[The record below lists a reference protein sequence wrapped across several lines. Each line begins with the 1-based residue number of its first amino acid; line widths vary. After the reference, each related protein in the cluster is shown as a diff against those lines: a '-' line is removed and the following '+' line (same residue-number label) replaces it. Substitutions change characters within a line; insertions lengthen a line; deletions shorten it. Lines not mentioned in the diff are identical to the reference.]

1 MESVM
6 SGHGSCHAR
15 IVLVLLLTGAT
26 ACGGGGGGSSG
37 SDDLDPGT
45 ANNNPAVDFFL
56 TDVALARPVFSL
68 DGSLDPQQPLVNPA
82 SLLDVDPLTGA
93 TLPGFPRV
101 LVEGTELSALAA
113 ILLEQITDPLTPQTP
128 MVPRNAALVLGFSQA
143 PDPATLGLDHGD
155 PDAPGKT
162 SATSHVRVAFA
173 GGSPVA
179 ARVLVDPT
187 DDRRLV
193 LLPHADGPAAWPASP
208 LTFDTHGNAS
218 EDPQGV
224 LRVRIGE
231 GSGPFTSKDGR
242 PFEERHD
249 HLGSD
254 ARPLPFNPGNALLDA
269 IVQQTEAGVV
279 GFNGFLPDLTAP
291 RIVRPVTLQG
301 TVASVLGGELRDV
314 SLPEPPNVTAQG
326 GAGEWARALLVV
338 HSAGGVESRY
348 VLGSNTL
355 EAGGTIS
362 VLRLAPGEV
371 FDAVVAPGDAY
382 TVRRTEAFE
391 PIPPPLPSDPQ
402 ALAKMSVDPVNWPRD
417 PDDPQ
422 DAHNSDLRRFVR
434 VYDEHGLERT
444 DVWDPITGVFTDL
457 PPRSS
462 LALTFSEP
470 MDALSLRPYE
480 SLFVVDASLPV
491 DDPGFQDMRPG
502 RTRLSTDGR
511 TVTFE
516 PFLEDQVDP
525 DASRFVGFG
534 GTAADLRL
542 VLRTVPEADALADL
556 AASAL
561 HTVLEQLVDPVNL
574 GVVGCRDLG
583 GRGLG
588 LPPAMLDQSED
599 QHFLLSPDSPG
610 RGAFP
615 PAVDLSIPFTTLGSD
630 DPDVRVLVHRFMGQ
644 PETSIV
650 TYDDDVAHD
659 TVTVGVA
666 YEDFPELDLDG
677 DGTVDRRFLYGPD
690 TLEVGLGV
698 AGRLT
703 GASAETLEHIIDDF
717 NRPKNSPFASP
728 NGEDFLL
735 ANSFG
740 VSLPFNSG
748 YGARFQQIFRAGDA
762 SPSWHEFKDTTLD
775 LVGLAWSPRND
786 TIHNTALP
794 EMEMLVGLSG
804 VNKGRGP
811 STAQE
816 NGIPLHP
823 DTGLVSHFDCNVLDW
838 LDECQPNADIK
849 QITSP
854 ALKEARDRQP
864 PLTTVIKPGTPY
876 VLNSANLFKPANA
889 GSSNGNYNLYLDYPT
904 FNAGVDPAFGQ
915 DDVFSFPYDSRFPML
930 VEQRIEAFETLP
942 STANAA
948 RFSPGIFSS
957 VMPRF
962 RVWSQ
967 GQHPYA
973 WGAPNVTLFTGFQK
987 KHFRAGEGGPLIE
1000 PGTQLAA
1007 IEPLEGHNGMPVI
1020 PLSTYILPPYEG
1032 NQMLQPEPDWE
1043 NGDPA
1048 AGNGCITKLPVPNS
1062 DPYMNWY
1069 HANGMLQEPLPNTT
1083 AFPGPQGQPATY
1095 FAGYGPAAAASGGD
1109 GCVIPTALGNS
1120 NTPMPVINEP
1130 GMTAPPGSFGDNS
1143 RYYTLFKYR
1152 KRVSLV
1158 ESPTVAL
1165 ETGVGGLRFLRPQID
1180 PPLIEVDPA
1189 ASLRVEF
1196 RAGTQIDFSL
1206 AALES
1211 GYVDVT
1217 DPTFAE
1223 ALTGLSENRRYVKFR
1238 ASFGVAKG
1246 QTRPPTI
1253 ETIVIPYELID

>member
-1 MESVM
+1 MA
-6 SGHGSCHAR
+6 GHGSCHAR
-15 IVLVLLLTGAT
+15 IALVLLLTSAA

-37 SDDLDPGT
+37 SADIDPDSV
-45 ANNNPAVDFFL
+45 ANDPAVHFFL
-56 TDVALARPVFSL
+56 TDVALARPVFTV
-68 DGSLDPQQPLVNPA
+68 DGGLDPHQPLVNPA

-93 TLPGFPRV
+93 TLPGSPRV
-101 LVEGTELSALAA
+101 LAEGTELSALAA
-113 ILLEQITDPLTPQTP
+113 ILLEQITDPLTPQMP
-128 MVPRNAALVLGFSQA
+128 MVPRNAALVLGFSRA
-143 PDPATLGLDHGD
+143 PDPASLGLDHGD

-162 SATSHVRVAFA
+162 TGASQVRVAFA

-187 DDRRLV
+187 NDRRLV
-193 LLPHADGPAAWPASP
+193 LLPHAEGPSSWPASP
-208 LTFDTHGNAS
+208 LVFDTHGNAS

-224 LRVRIGE
+224 LGVRIGE
-231 GSGPFTSKDGR
+231 GSGPFLSKDGR
-242 PFEERHD
+242 PFVKRSD
-249 HLGSD
+249 QLGSD
-254 ARPLPFNPGNALLDA
+254 ARPLPFNPGNAQLDA
-269 IVQQTEAGVV
+269 IVMQTEAGVV

-291 RIVRPVTLQG
+291 RIVRPVSLHG
-301 TVASVLGGELRDV
+301 TVASVLGGELRDD
-314 SLPEPPNVTAQG
+314 SLPTPPNVTAQG

-338 HSAGGVESRY
+338 HSAGGVESRF

-355 EAGGTIS
+355 ESGGS
-362 VLRLAPGEV
+362 VSVFRLAPGEV
-371 FDAVVAPGDAY
+371 FDAVVAPGDTY

-391 PIPPPLPSDPQ
+391 PIPAPLPSDPVS
-402 ALAKMSVDPVNWPRD
+402 LAKLSVDPVNWPRD
-417 PDDPQ
+417 PDDPE

-444 DVWDPITGVFTDL
+444 DVWDPSTGVFADL

-480 SLFVVDASLPV
+480 SLFVVDGGIGV
-491 DDPGFQDMRPG
+491 DDPAFQGMRPG

-534 GTAADLRL
+534 GTPANLRL

-556 AASAL
+556 AAGAV
-561 HTVLEQLVDPVNL
+561 HTVLEQLVDPVAL

-588 LPPAMLDQSED
+588 LPPALLDQSED

-615 PAVDLSIPFTTLGSD
+615 PAVDLSIAFTTLGSD

-644 PETSIV
+644 PETSV
-650 TYDDDVAHD
+650 MTYDDAIPHD
-659 TVTVGVA
+659 TVTLGVE
-666 YEDFPELDLDG
+666 YGDFPELDQNG
-677 DGTVDRRFLYGPD
+677 DGIVDRRFLYGPD

-698 AGRLT
+698 SGRLT

-717 NRPKNSPFASP
+717 NRPKNSSFASP

-735 ANSFG
+735 TSSFG

-748 YGARFQQIFRAGDA
+748 YGARFQQVFRAGDA

-804 VNKGRGP
+804 VNRGRGP

-816 NGIPLHP
+816 NGIPIFP
-823 DTGLVSHFDCNVLDW
+823 DSGLVSHFDCNVLDW
-838 LDECQPNADIK
+838 VSECQPDDDIVP
-849 QITSP
+849 ITGP
-854 ALKEARDRQP
+854 ALKEALERQP
-864 PLTTVIKPGTPY
+864 PLTTVVKPGTPY

-889 GSSNGNYNLYLDYPT
+889 ASSNGNYNLYLDYPT
-904 FNAGVDPAFGQ
+904 FNAGADPVFGR

-930 VEQRIEAFETLP
+930 VEQRLEAYESLP

-973 WGAPNVTLFTGFQK
+973 WGAPNVTLHIGFPK
-987 KHFRAGEGGPLIE
+987 KDFRAGEGGPLIE
-1000 PGTQLAA
+1000 PGTQLAD
-1007 IEPLEGHNGMPVI
+1007 IPPLEGHNGMPVI

-1032 NQMLQPEPDWE
+1032 NQMLQPEPDWQ
-1043 NGDPA
+1043 NGNPA
-1048 AGNGCITKLPVPNS
+1048 AGTGCITKLPVPNS

-1069 HANGMLQEPLPNTT
+1069 HANGMLLYPLPATT
-1083 AFPGPQGQPATY
+1083 AFPGPAGQPPT
-1095 FAGYGPAAAASGGD
+1095 FFRGYGPPVTASGGD
-1109 GCVIPTALGNS
+1109 GCAIPTALGGS
-1120 NTPMPVINEP
+1120 NTSIPIVNEP
-1130 GMTAPPGSFGDNS
+1130 NMTAPPARFGDNS

-1165 ETGVGGLRFLRPQID
+1165 ETGAGGLRFLRPQID
-1180 PPLIEVDPA
+1180 PPLSELDPE

-1196 RAGTQIDFSL
+1196 LTGPQIDFPL
-1206 AALES
+1206 PALDS

-1217 DPTFAE
+1217 DPGCAE
-1223 ALTGLSENRRYVKFR
+1223 ALTGLSENRRFVKFR

-1246 QTRPPTI
+1246 QTRPPTL